1 LSDAEQLFDCPDW
14 ETKGRDCDLDRLF
27 PFLLLAITFAALVPA
42 LVLGASEF
50 ISYDGYWHV
59 FMDMQNRW
67 KLFLFEY
74 RRDAHP
80 VLYHLVLR
88 VITLFGHSRLAYRSA
103 SIIPGVVSVYLLGR
117 IAGKL
122 CSNKGVALLAA
133 AAYGFSMVMIGII
146 IDVRSY
152 PLALVFVIAAFY
164 YLVDFLAQTYDAS
177 ANRSLVLFGIFTSLA
192 IASEYYAIFFLVA
205 CLGVL
210 ALLWTTHSAFRE
222 RSTKWAIQNWHAP
235 LIAFGLPLIVTA
247 YFYLTHVKYL
257 FEQRFPYRPAAY
269 FFWTPASS
277 RIDFILRNLR
287 ADLNYMLP
295 VEIPSTPI
303 LFVVLVVF
311 VPLLLY
317 FGLFRK
323 QSRESPAVG
332 VPGLVLLLLLAE
344 LIVLSQLQW
353 YPFGGNDRQQS
364 IFFPFFILTA
374 FILLDRLIAYLP
386 GPWLKTGI
394 LGAIAVLIAVNFSY
408 RWQKT
413 PRRSV
418 ELFTKEYRTFQAKVA
433 PAAAVYVDQFTLIA
447 YYIHTHDWKW
457 KFHRH
462 LRAPDHIDEY
472 DLTSSTGQHLA
483 LLRNI
488 DHWNFDLNKPATYQ
502 ILARS
507 LHDAHL
513 ASANMFMVKFG
524 HGHADPSAIAAGE
537 NRIRKLAAD
546 AGLRVTSLYSD
557 NTQAAI
563 TFNVA
568 SL

>member
-1 LSDAEQLFDCPDW
+1 MPNNPSTTTLIEKPAVVSS
-14 ETKGRDCDLDRLF
+14 GLDRLF
-27 PFLLLAITFAALVPA
+27 PFLLLAITLAALVPT

-59 FMDMQNRW
+59 FIAKQDQW
-67 KLFLFEY
+67 KLFLSEY
-74 RRDAHP
+74 RKDAHP
-80 VLYHLVLR
+80 ILYSLALR
-88 VITLFGHSRLAYRSA
+88 AITLFGHSRLAYRSA

-164 YLVDFLAQTYDAS
+164 YLVDFLAQTFDAS
-177 ANRSLVLFGIFTSLA
+177 AKRSLVLFGIFTSLA

-205 CLGVL
+205 CIGVL
-210 ALLWTTHSAFRE
+210 ALLWATHSAFRE

-257 FEQRFPYRPAAY
+257 YQQRFPYRPADY
-269 FFWTPASS
+269 FFWTPGSS

-295 VEIPSTPI
+295 VEIPSTTI
-303 LFVVLVVF
+303 LFLVLVVF

-317 FGLFRK
+317 FGLFQKR
-323 QSRESPAVG
+323 SRESIAVG
-332 VPGLVLLLLLAE
+332 VPGLILFLLLVE
-344 LIVLSQLQW
+344 LIVLSQLQL

-364 IFFPFFILTA
+364 IFFPFFILTV

-386 GPWLKTGI
+386 ASWLKTGI
-394 LGAIAVLIAVNFSY
+394 SGAIAVLIAAHFSY

-413 PRRSV
+413 PRRNV
-418 ELFTKEYRTFQAKVA
+418 ELFTKEYATFQAKIA
-433 PAAAVYVDQFTLIA
+433 PAEAVYVDQFTLIA

-462 LRAPDHIDEY
+462 LSTPDHVDEY
-472 DLTSSTGQHLA
+472 DLISSTDQHLA

-488 DHWNFDLNKPATYQ
+488 DHWNFNLNKPGTYQ
-502 ILARS
+502 MLARS

-513 ASANMFMVKFG
+513 TSANMFSVKFG
-524 HGHADPSAIAAGE
+524 HGHADPSAIAAE
-537 NRIRKLAAD
+537 KNRIRKLAAD
-546 AGLRVTSLYSD
+546 AGLQVTSLYAD
-557 NTQAAI
+557 NAQAVI
-563 TFNVA
+563 TFTIA

>member
-1 LSDAEQLFDCPDW
+1 MPNNPSTALIEKPEVVTS
-14 ETKGRDCDLDRLF
+14 GLDRLF
-27 PFLLLAITFAALVPA
+27 PFLLLAITFAALIPA

-80 VLYHLVLR
+80 LLYHLVLR

-117 IAGKL
+117 IAGRL
-122 CSNKGVALLAA
+122 CSNKVVALLAA
-133 AAYGFSMVMIGII
+133 AAYGFSMVMIGIT

-152 PLALVFVIAAFY
+152 PLALMFVIAAFY

-192 IASEYYAIFFLVA
+192 IASEYYAIFFPVA

-210 ALLWTTHSAFRE
+210 ALLWATHSDFRE
-222 RSTKWAIQNWHAP
+222 RSTKWAIRNWYAP
-235 LIAFGLPLIVTA
+235 LVAFGLPLIVIA

-257 FEQRFPYRPAAY
+257 YEQRFSYRPAAF
-269 FFWTPASS
+269 FFWTPGSS

-287 ADLNYMLP
+287 ADLNYILP
-295 VEIPSTPI
+295 VEIPSTTI

-311 VPLLLY
+311 APLLVY

-323 QSRESPAVG
+323 QSGESLAIG
-332 VPGLVLLLLLAE
+332 VPGLVFLLLLAE
-344 LIVLSQLQW
+344 LIVLSQFQL
-353 YPFGGNDRQQS
+353 YPFGGNDRHQS
-364 IFFPFFILTA
+364 IFFPFFILAA

-386 GPWLKTGI
+386 GLWLKAGI
-394 LGAIAVLIAVNFSY
+394 LGAIVVLIAANFSY

-433 PAAAVYVDQFTLIA
+433 PAQALYVDQFSLIA
-447 YYIHTHDWKW
+447 YYVHTHDWKW
-457 KFHRH
+457 KFRRH
-462 LRAPDHIDEY
+462 FREPDHVDEY

-483 LLRNI
+483 LLRNL
-488 DHWNFDLNKPATYQ
+488 DHWNFNLSKPGTYQ

-507 LHDAHL
+507 LHDTQL
-513 ASANMFMVKFG
+513 ASANMFLVKFV
-524 HGHADPSAIAAGE
+524 HGHADSSAIAADE

-546 AGLRVTSLYSD
+546 ARLQVTSLYVD
-557 NTQAAI
+557 NAQAAI
-563 TFNVA
+563 TFTVA
-568 SL
+568 AP